1 MFIFFSALGEDIYI
15 YNRYINKYNTTG
27 TFIELGAYDGIYC
40 SNSLFFERY
49 LGFKG
54 ILIEPSERFNELII
68 NRPDSFNYNLAINYN
83 KNKSLFVGTGLT
95 AGLTNNLTE
104 KHIKTHGLD
113 TQNEYYVDCMPISEV
128 VNKSNFSYIDLFIID
143 VEGSEKIVL
152 DTFDFSIPIYI
163 IIIELDGNNIEKDEE
178 CRNILIKN
186 GFTFDIRID
195 INEYWINHNYFRK
208 ELLYDPNISKLNFD
222 NFHLHGHYTHM
233 HLNHYNLY
241 QVKEALLL

>member
-1 MFIFFSALGEDIYI
+1 M
-15 YNRYINKYNTTG
+15 
-27 TFIELGAYDGIYC
+27 
-40 SNSLFFERY
+40 
-49 LGFKG
+49 
-54 ILIEPSERFNELII
+54 
-68 NRPDSFNYNLAINYN
+68 
-83 KNKSLFVGTGLT
+83 FVGTGLT

-163 IIIELDGNNIEKDEE
+163 IIIELDGNNIEKNEE